1 MCNEAEGACAQKI
14 LFKHA
19 LHAALSLDSAY
30 KSENTSAALIL
41 INCTMTEKCHVCVCV
56 CVHIIVI
63 HAWRWLLLPRRD
75 SSIILNH
82 AWLRHLSKFHYKEL
96 NNGCSEEKVF

>member
-1 MCNEAEGACAQKI
+1 
-14 LFKHA
+14 
-19 LHAALSLDSAY
+19 
-30 KSENTSAALIL
+30 
-41 INCTMTEKCHVCVCV
+41 
-56 CVHIIVI
+56 VHIIVI
-63 HAWRWLLLPRRD
+63 HAWRWLLPRRD